1 MPPGAYFFLAEGFTG
16 ILIVSGTPVSGLTF
30 GHDLNLTLSDPSSC
44 TALPK
49 PLHELQCHTNSG
61 VTRTPVSGLTFGHGL
76 NLNLSNPSA
85 CTALSKPWHA
95 T

>member
-61 VTRTPVSGLTFGHGL
+61 VRSDIWTRPQPKLVKSQRLHGTVQTL
-76 NLNLSNPSA
+76 ARDLKS
-85 CTALSKPWHA
+85 
-95 T
+95 